1 MVGGES
7 MDLSHKRVMV
17 TGGGGFLG
25 RHIVEAFQRQGA
37 EVSTPRSRS
46 TDLTDP
52 DATLRA
58 FSSIAPQVVVHAAA
72 DVGGIGYNQI
82 CPADIF
88 HNNLMMTANVL
99 KASER
104 SGVEKLV
111 IIGSACAYPGEVD
124 GLMTED
130 NFLSGPLHPSVECYG
145 FSKRALY
152 FGARAYRDQYGL
164 NAMVLLLTNLYG
176 PWDKYDPKDSHVV
189 AALVRKFVEAKQRGD
204 ARVECW
210 GTGRPVREFLFVEDC
225 AEAIVAATKV
235 YDKTEPLNIGTGQ
248 GTTIRELT
256 EAMREV
262 TAYQG
267 EVIWDE
273 SKPDGAMRKVL
284 DVTRMKAELGWAP
297 STGLKDGLR
306 RTVDW
311 YVNQHAAVAA

>member
-1 MVGGES
+1 

-52 DATLRA
+52 DATFRA
-58 FSSIAPQVVVHAAA
+58 FSSMAPQVVVHAAA

-88 HNNLMMTANVL
+88 HNNLMMTANIL
-99 KASER
+99 RASER

-130 NFLSGPLHPSVECYG
+130 DFLSGPLHPSVECYG

-152 FGARAYRDQYGL
+152 FGARAYRDQGYGWVGIGEE
-164 NAMVLLLTNLYG
+164 NYGEGSSREHAAMEPRHLGGRAIIVKSFARIHETNL
-176 PWDKYDPKDSHVV
+176 K
-189 AALVRKFVEAKQRGD
+189 KQGVLPLIF
-204 ARVECW
+204 AQ
-210 GTGRPVREFLFVEDC
+210 LED
-225 AEAIVAATKV
+225 
-235 YDKTEPLNIGTGQ
+235 YDK
-248 GTTIRELT
+248 IRADDKVSLAGLT
-256 EAMREV
+256 ELAPGSQVAMALHHSDGTEE
-262 TAYQG
+262 TLPLKHTLNEAQIDWFKAG
-267 EVIWDE
+267 SSLNVI
-273 SKPDGAMRKVL
+273 
-284 DVTRMKAELGWAP
+284 
-297 STGLKDGLR
+297 
-306 RTVDW
+306 
-311 YVNQHAAVAA
+311 AAGD